1 MRFALRFGL
10 LARMFQIMR
19 PPFLRSAAILACSL
33 AVTLFP
39 SGKAIGATLTV
50 QAGNNFFSPQNVTIK
65 VSDTV
70 HWINIGGFHDVV
82 SSNMPPA
89 FTASVLQF
97 DTFDVTFMN
106 PGTFN
111 YYCNP
116 HLSVGMIGTIVVT
129 NAPAGP
135 AVSISKPTANAV
147 LVAPVDLVIDA
158 DATGTAPINR
168 VEFYVGTTLVGT
180 DTNAPYSGTNLN
192 LALGSH
198 VLTAVAT
205 DTMGLSAT
213 SAPVNIT
220 VASAP
225 NLDPVVSITEPL
237 GGSIFSTRS
246 NVLIHADASDDGTVT
261 NVQFFSGTDL
271 LAAITTPPYQISL
284 SNMAIKVHSLTAVA
298 TDNFGA
304 RATSAP
310 VTIRV
315 LAPEALKPTITVL
328 TPAQNA
334 RITNDTVTVTGKAG
348 DNAGVAAVF
357 AKRNNASQFSI
368 MTGTTNWSGSLN
380 LVPGTNT
387 VLFKAR
393 DLLGNES
400 ASVLRT
406 IYSVVLNPVT
416 IAAIGQG
423 TITGLTNGQI
433 VEVGR
438 GYRLT
443 ATAKAGNLFS
453 NWSGTIVSTNP
464 VLNLLMSSNAAFTA
478 NFVPNPFLTAKGV
491 YNGLIGLNNAIT
503 FTNAGLFNLTLGPDG
518 AFSGKVLLAG
528 GNHVFTGRFSVA
540 GAAKVHILRPGKPAL
555 DAQINLDLASK
566 ENLSGTMTDGA
577 FTVPLNADKS
587 VFSTPGNLAPY
598 AGRYTLNILA
608 TNPVAGDGIGTLT
621 VSTAG
626 AALLSGTLAD
636 GSVMSQAVPVS
647 RAGWWPMY
655 VPLYAGKGMVLSWV
669 QLSTNGVKSV
679 AGDVVWTKNP
689 APGKYYTNGFALGTT
704 LEGGQYV
711 APPIGATN
719 RALALTNG
727 TVTLNGGNLITGIT
741 NSVVLTNNNVL
752 RINGT
757 NGLQLTITPSSGLVS
772 GSFIH
777 PQSRVITP
785 IKAVL
790 RQDQTKLHGFFLG
803 PNLSGQI
810 ILQP

>member
-1 MRFALRFGL
+1 M
-10 LARMFQIMR
+10 
-19 PPFLRSAAILACSL
+19 
-33 AVTLFP
+33 
-39 SGKAIGATLTV
+39 
-50 QAGNNFFSPQNVTIK
+50 
-65 VSDTV
+65 
-70 HWINIGGFHDVV
+70 
-82 SSNMPPA
+82 
-89 FTASVLQF
+89 
-97 DTFDVTFMN
+97 
-106 PGTFN
+106 
-111 YYCNP
+111 
-116 HLSVGMIGTIVVT
+116 
-129 NAPAGP
+129 
-135 AVSISKPTANAV
+135 SISKPTANAV